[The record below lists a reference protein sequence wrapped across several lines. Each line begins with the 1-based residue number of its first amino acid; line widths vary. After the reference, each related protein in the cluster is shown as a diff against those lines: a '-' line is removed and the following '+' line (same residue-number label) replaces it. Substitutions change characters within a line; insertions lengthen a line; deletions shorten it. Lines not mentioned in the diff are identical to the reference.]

1 MESLA
6 LLELVVVAAVAGVSF
21 VVSASAG
28 LGGSLL
34 LVPVLVLILGPKEG
48 VVLAALLLGC
58 NNVFKVIAYRRTIPL
73 RAAAMIILLIAAG
86 AALGATAMIH
96 SPPGIVAAGVL
107 VAFLA
112 TFMMERTGFE
122 LGRTVFA
129 PVLAFASGA
138 TSGFSGTSGPLKGAA
153 IRNLDVDRAHFAG
166 AASVASLVA
175 DLTKTTVFAHAQL
188 LDGRAVT
195 ILVVVLP
202 LMLLGTMSG
211 FRLNRQLGE
220 RAFALCFW
228 LIMAGYGVRL
238 LSSIWLTHSSLQ
250 LK

>member
-6 LLELVVVAAVAGVSF
+6 LLEVVVVAVAAGMSF
-21 VVSASAG
+21 VVSASVG

-48 VVLAALLLGC
+48 VGLAALLLGS
-58 NNVFKVIAYRRTIPL
+58 NNVFKVIAYRRTIPF

-86 AALGATAMIH
+86 AALGATAMVH
-96 SPPGIVAAGVL
+96 SPPEIVASGVF
-107 VAFLA
+107 VAFLG
-112 TFMMERTGFE
+112 TFVMERTRFD
-122 LGRTVFA
+122 LGRTMFA

-166 AASVASLVA
+166 AASVASLVG

-188 LDGRAVT
+188 LDGWALT
-195 ILVVVLP
+195 ILVIVLP
-202 LMLLGTMSG
+202 LMLLGTLSG

-220 RAFALCFW
+220 RAFTVFFW
-228 LIMAGYGVRL
+228 IVMVGYGMRL
-238 LSSIWLTHSSLQ
+238 LTSV
-250 LK
+250 